1 MNTLKCITPTMCY
14 SLEENC
20 TEKQMI
26 KNWGWFKGLLAH
38 PLCSEN
44 TQRGSASALEF
55 SCVWSRWQRLVHPRL
70 ALRLC
75 PRCTHDGPLDP
86 WGGLQHVSEQHT
98 VIVCSSWHKAQM
110 AGHAGGEL
118 CCLVGWLSPHWCSC
132 CGKSMSREVSSPWN
146 NATDFSVCSH
156 CSNFEWL
163 L

>member
-75 PRCTHDGPLDP
+75 PRCTHDGPPRSMRGSPACVWTTHRHRLLQLTQSTNGWARRRRVVLP
-86 WGGLQHVSEQHT
+86 GGVTFSPLVFLLWQEYEPGSLISLKQCYWFLCLFPLQ
-98 VIVCSSWHKAQM
+98 
-110 AGHAGGEL
+110 
-118 CCLVGWLSPHWCSC
+118 
-132 CGKSMSREVSSPWN
+132 
-146 NATDFSVCSH
+146 
-156 CSNFEWL
+156 
-163 L
+163 